1 MASTN
6 RTVYKNDWQK
16 EHTDRISLAVPKG
29 RKEELQEY
37 AQQHGESLNG
47 FIKRAISKTLELDGA
62 MDLLKKR
69 AADCNI
75 SVQEAQE
82 KEALMQAVK
91 LIDSKIPGFKDLYD
105 SGQIPDVIARR
116 TMVIWVEPQTEE
128 TITCYQ

>member
-1 MASTN
+1 
-6 RTVYKNDWQK
+6 
-16 EHTDRISLAVPKG
+16 
-29 RKEELQEY
+29 
-37 AQQHGESLNG
+37 
-47 FIKRAISKTLELDGA
+47 

-75 SVQEAQE
+75 SVEEAQE